1 MAKKA
6 FQVGLA
12 LAVMTIVL
20 SGLASAQSGCTTA
33 IISLAPCLSYITGN
47 SSAPSSSCCSQLAS
61 VVKSE
66 PACLCSVLN
75 GGASSFGITVNQT
88 RALAMPAACKVQTP
102 PVSDCGRWTGEIPDS
117 FTGDSSNTGPIH
129 TIISEIRRW
138 IEGNPGDYLRWQL
151 LQTISSSDAF
161 NPLPRRLRLLHRPL
175 RPPQEELDRHF
186 TTSLTPPFQ
195 SPSPSCTSEPPRVPR
210 HRRLTATRRE
220 MAQKSFE
227 VGVAVAVT
235 AIMLSALASAQSG
248 CTSAIVGLAP
258 CLNYITGN
266 SSTPSSSCCSQL
278 ASVVES
284 QPACLCS
291 VLNGGA
297 ASLGITINQTRSLAL
312 PAECK
317 VQTPPISECNSV
329 AGGPAKSPTTPAT
342 PADLA
347 RGTPFTPS
355 SLRAEGGPMATP
367 ATTSAGTSYK
377 SAPSPMLSIL
387 FLAAC
392 VSFADL

>member
-102 PVSDCGRWTGEIPDS
+102 PVSECNCMRRSDPIPFHSRSEYRAFCGRWTGEIPDS

-129 TIISEIRRW
+129 TIISEIRCRRW

-175 RPPQEELDRHF
+175 RPPQEELDRLITNIGPTLGLL
-186 TTSLTPPFQ
+186 TTTVAATTATAYL
-195 SPSPSCTSEPPRVPR
+195 SPSRLPSK
-210 HRRLTATRRE
+210 
-220 MAQKSFE
+220 AQ
-227 VGVAVAVT
+227 AQA
-235 AIMLSALASAQSG
+235 ALQNH
-248 CTSAIVGLAP
+248 LAF
-258 CLNYITGN
+258 
-266 SSTPSSSCCSQL
+266 Q
-278 ASVVES
+278 
-284 QPACLCS
+284 
-291 VLNGGA
+291 
-297 ASLGITINQTRSLAL
+297 GI
-312 PAECK
+312 
-317 VQTPPISECNSV
+317 
-329 AGGPAKSPTTPAT
+329 AG
-342 PADLA
+342 
-347 RGTPFTPS
+347 
-355 SLRAEGGPMATP
+355 
-367 ATTSAGTSYK
+367 
-377 SAPSPMLSIL
+377 
-387 FLAAC
+387 
-392 VSFADL
+392 

>member
-175 RPPQEELDRHF
+175 RPPQEELDRLITNIGPTLGLL
-186 TTSLTPPFQ
+186 TTTVAATTATAYL
-195 SPSPSCTSEPPRVPR
+195 SPSRLPSK
-210 HRRLTATRRE
+210 
-220 MAQKSFE
+220 AQ
-227 VGVAVAVT
+227 AQA
-235 AIMLSALASAQSG
+235 ALQNH
-248 CTSAIVGLAP
+248 LAF
-258 CLNYITGN
+258 
-266 SSTPSSSCCSQL
+266 Q
-278 ASVVES
+278 
-284 QPACLCS
+284 
-291 VLNGGA
+291 
-297 ASLGITINQTRSLAL
+297 GI
-312 PAECK
+312 
-317 VQTPPISECNSV
+317 
-329 AGGPAKSPTTPAT
+329 AG
-342 PADLA
+342 
-347 RGTPFTPS
+347 
-355 SLRAEGGPMATP
+355 
-367 ATTSAGTSYK
+367 
-377 SAPSPMLSIL
+377 
-387 FLAAC
+387 
-392 VSFADL
+392 

>member
-175 RPPQEELDRHF
+175 RPPQEELD
-186 TTSLTPPFQ
+186 P
-195 SPSPSCTSEPPRVPR
+195 
-210 HRRLTATRRE
+210 
-220 MAQKSFE
+220 
-227 VGVAVAVT
+227 
-235 AIMLSALASAQSG
+235 
-248 CTSAIVGLAP
+248 
-258 CLNYITGN
+258 
-266 SSTPSSSCCSQL
+266 
-278 ASVVES
+278 
-284 QPACLCS
+284 
-291 VLNGGA
+291 
-297 ASLGITINQTRSLAL
+297 
-312 PAECK
+312 
-317 VQTPPISECNSV
+317 V

-392 VSFADL
+392 QPPHIPRHLRRSAKTREMAKKAFQVGLELVVMTIVLSGLASAQSGCTTAIISLAPCLSYITGNSSAPSSSCCSQLASVVKSEPACLCSVLNGGASSFGITVNQTRALAMPAACKVQTPPVSECNCRRHSDPTPFPFSVLSR